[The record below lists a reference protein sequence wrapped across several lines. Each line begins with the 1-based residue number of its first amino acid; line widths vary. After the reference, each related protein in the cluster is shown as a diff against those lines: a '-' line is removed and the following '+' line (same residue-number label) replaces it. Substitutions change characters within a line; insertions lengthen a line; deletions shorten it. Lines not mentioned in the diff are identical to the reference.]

1 LHNSKCCLEKANSNI
16 GLGQGWLLRSQ
27 TSLARIQCDEGSPSS
42 GSSGGQAQEAVEIAR
57 AAADATARRHT
68 SNYVE
73 ARGTLIPAT
82 EYLTRAIHAA
92 ERQGILRGQLLSLV
106 RRSYLANDRRPRS
119 QSCTGGR
126 SLYESWECFLH
137 SQQRAVLQASSA
149 LSSSGKSDLRIHTQP
164 LSTEVRLTYP
174 SSRT

>member
-1 LHNSKCCLEKANSNI
+1 LHDSEYYLKKAHSKI

-42 GSSGGQAQEAVEIAR
+42 GSSGGQAQEAAEFAR
-57 AAADATARRHT
+57 AAADANARRHT

-92 ERQGILRGQLLSLV
+92 ERQGILRGRLLSLV
-106 RRSYLANDRRPRS
+106 RWSCLAYD
-119 QSCTGGR
+119 GR
-126 SLYESWECFLH
+126 S
-137 SQQRAVLQASSA
+137 R
-149 LSSSGKSDLRIHTQP
+149 
-164 LSTEVRLTYP
+164 
-174 SSRT
+174 